1 MVGVETSQHV
11 KLNYEPAGVG
21 ERVTAFF
28 IDGFFIGVYYLVV
41 IWIWGYTNDIGSNSN
56 MGSVEDSLWI
66 LYIVLLLPILLYHL
80 LSEVISNG
88 YTLGKKIVG
97 IRVVKIDGT
106 RATLGGYL
114 IRWILRPV
122 EIGMTSGVLAFI
134 VVIVN
139 GQGQRLG
146 DIAAKTC
153 VIKERKKVGLD
164 DTLLADVPEAYEP
177 EYPQVVELEDK
188 DIRIIR
194 EVLNS
199 RSQYDYENWFLMLQR
214 SRKLIETRLSISA
227 EGKNSDEFLRT
238 IIRDYN
244 AIHGK

>member
-1 MVGVETSQHV
+1 MVGVETTQHV

-21 ERVTAFF
+21 ERVLAFF
-28 IDGFFIGVYYLVV
+28 LDGFFIGVYYLVV
-41 IWIWGYTNDIGSNSN
+41 IWIWGFTNNIGAN
-56 MGSVEDSLWI
+56 MDVSTMETQIWI
-66 LYIVLLLPILLYHL
+66 LYIALLLPILLYHL
-80 LSEVISNG
+80 VSEVISNG
-88 YTLGKKIVG
+88 YSIGKKIVG

-106 RATLGGYL
+106 RATLSGYL

-122 EIGMTSGVLAFI
+122 EISMTSGVLAFI
-134 VVIVN
+134 AVIMN
-139 GQGQRLG
+139 GKGQRIG

-153 VIKERKKVGLD
+153 VIKERKKVRLD
-164 DTLLADVPEAYEP
+164 ETLLADLPDEYEP

-214 SRKLIETRLSISA
+214 SRKLIEERLKVSA
-227 EGKNSDEFLRT
+227 NGKNSDEFLST